1 MGMFQACIIY
11 GNIHPCSSLYDPKRA
26 LYSDLFKAELKE
38 PNTLY
43 LMEVNSQ
50 PQAGFSAT
58 NPVK

>member
-1 MGMFQACIIY
+1 MGMFQAYIIY

-26 LYSDLFKAELKE
+26 LYSDLFKADLKE

-50 PQAGFSAT
+50 L
-58 NPVK
+58 